1 MRTAIIVIELCGILF
16 CCTSLFASGKDKDK
30 VFIQFIMNGQ
40 SLSTG
45 HQSYPVISTEHFK
58 GNYMLGNQVWIN
70 YGNTGELKF
79 EPLVGTV
86 SEAFAHEKH
95 FKSRRAGTIAE
106 CPLLGAVNHLRLKQP
121 KMPRILATSVGVS
134 GASVEELSKES
145 ETRTA

>member
-1 MRTAIIVIELCGILF
+1 
-16 CCTSLFASGKDKDK
+16 
-30 VFIQFIMNGQ
+30 
-40 SLSTG
+40 
-45 HQSYPVISTEHFK
+45 
-58 GNYMLGNQVWIN
+58 MLGNQVWIN

-121 KMPRILATSVGVS
+121 KMPRHFGRS
-134 GASVEELSKES
+134 ERSKRR
-145 ETRTA
+145 RTFQRIGDAYGI